1 MTMTYD
7 EKIQWLRR
15 YQESLRKER
24 VLARE
29 VEQLHSEACRM
40 SPLLSGMPG
49 AGSDGQGLPR
59 AVESILTA
67 KQELQAQI
75 DRCAAVRRE
84 ILAAV
89 EQIQNPRDHE
99 ILRRR
104 YILGQRWE
112 QIAVEMHIEYRWVTR
127 RHRCT
132 VESMILTPESPG

>member
-1 MTMTYD
+1 MTYD

-24 VLARE
+24 ELARE

-59 AVESILTA
+59 AVESILAA

-75 DRCAAVRRE
+75 HRCGAVRRE

-99 ILRRR
+99 ILRRK

-112 QIAVEMHIEYRWVTR
+112 QIAVDMGYELRWLYRLH
-127 RHRCT
+127 HRALDA
-132 VESMILTPESPG
+132 VAEISH